1 MESYFFPI
9 FMILAAGIVIY
20 GKYFM
25 DKKPLFKFPGQQEEE
40 EPNTM
45 LPYARKSD
53 ENIQIAYAYLAGW
66 IIKKNSRDPKKKV
79 DFVRL
84 YFQRHFPMVYMSA
97 MEELISAMR
106 KETNVRS
113 VAKWILSHLNDGKE
127 RIAIIDFLFE
137 IVKADGEIIDRE
149 FVAIVRLAELIG
161 VRASYIEKK
170 MAEFQKEKFNRYNN
184 NPSNTNQKRTKSLFT
199 LHLSEGFSEDQLK
212 RAYRKLAVKYHPDK
226 QINTSEAEKSAAAQK
241 FMEIQ
246 EAYDFLSK

>member
-1 MESYFFPI
+1 MYFV
-9 FMILAAGIVIY
+9 AGINPFIP
-20 GKYFM
+20 K
-25 DKKPLFKFPGQQEEE
+25 ETREE
-40 EPNTM
+40 EPNSM

-53 ENIQIAYAYLAGW
+53 ENVQIAYAYLAGW

-113 VAKWILSHLNDGKE
+113 VAKWIISHLNDGKE

-161 VRASYIEKK
+161 VRASYIEQK
-170 MAEFQKEKFNRYNN
+170 MSEFQKEKFNRYSNSS
-184 NPSNTNQKRTKSLFT
+184 SNTNQKRAKALLT
-199 LHLSEGFSEDQLK
+199 LHISEGFSENQLK
-212 RAYRKLAVKYHPDK
+212 RAYRKLVVKYHPDK
-226 QINTSEAEKSAAAQK
+226 QMNASEAEKTETSKK
-241 FMEIQ
+241 FMEVQ